1 MGDHLAQRC
10 HDAVVDAFGVPRR
23 DRYQIIHEHEASHF
37 RALDTGLG
45 IARTGKFLLLEI
57 TSRPRSREAKLAFY
71 SKLTLALKDRCD
83 IASSDVMISLLI
95 NSDEDWSFGLGKA
108 QFLTGELGT
117 STERPQ

>member
-1 MGDHLAQRC
+1 M
-10 HDAVVDAFGVPRR
+10 
-23 DRYQIIHEHEASHF
+23 
-37 RALDTGLG
+37 
-45 IARTGKFLLLEI
+45 
-57 TSRPRSREAKLAFY
+57 AFY